1 MIDRG
6 ALLLLRGDGT
16 YRGTWR
22 AALDVGASTASPKLR
37 AVMTAYREAL
47 VEGDGVLEDLD
58 EAVALRDR
66 ARTAGLADVELVV
79 FEVPQPPPPGA
90 LPVASDAPA
99 EGLTFAGWDV
109 IEPIE
114 PYCSALRDAK
124 DPLSRNRFGL
134 LDARATAESLA
145 RARNASGDEDEVQAA
160 RIWLAEP

>member
-6 ALLLLRGDGT
+6 ALLLLRGDGR

-22 AALDVGASTASPKLR
+22 AALDVGASRAHPALR

-66 ARTAGLADVELVV
+66 ARAAGATEVELVV

-90 LPVASDAPA
+90 LPIAAEAPA

-114 PYCSALRDAK
+114 PYCSALRDA
-124 DPLSRNRFGL
+124 PESLHRNAFGL
-134 LDARATAESLA
+134 LDQRAEAESLA
-145 RARNASGDEDEVQAA
+145 RARNASGAEDEAHPA